1 MESTRTHEALVTVQ
15 KALENWKKTI
25 SETID
30 FGSGDTEPRWVATDT
45 VRDIIAGRLPAIPNT
60 ASGWQLYCSMEG
72 SESAAEQLHTAMQNL
87 LEAINNVKLMHH
99 NELVDLVS
107 NYFDLERQDMSSTT
121 SSTKKPAA
129 KKVNKA
135 AAIRE
140 MLEKNPSTTFAEA
153 EAYFKAKG
161 LSLTG
166 AQFYTIRNNQ
176 KSGGTTKKTTKSVK
190 TTTGKAKVLKGRTV
204 GSTRKRRKVVTKTPV
219 VAAAAKKS
227 TTDTSS
233 RDRRVLQAQKVMQ
246 NAFSE
251 CWNLVQD
258 EDTMSCLIENSSW

>member
-1 MESTRTHEALVTVQ
+1 
-15 KALENWKKTI
+15 
-25 SETID
+25 
-30 FGSGDTEPRWVATDT
+30 
-45 VRDIIAGRLPAIPNT
+45 
-60 ASGWQLYCSMEG
+60 
-72 SESAAEQLHTAMQNL
+72 
-87 LEAINNVKLMHH
+87 
-99 NELVDLVS
+99 
-107 NYFDLERQDMSSTT
+107 MSSTT

-190 TTTGKAKVLKGRTV
+190 TTTGKAKVLKGRTA
-204 GSTRKRRKVVTKTPV
+204 GSTRKQRKVVTKTPI